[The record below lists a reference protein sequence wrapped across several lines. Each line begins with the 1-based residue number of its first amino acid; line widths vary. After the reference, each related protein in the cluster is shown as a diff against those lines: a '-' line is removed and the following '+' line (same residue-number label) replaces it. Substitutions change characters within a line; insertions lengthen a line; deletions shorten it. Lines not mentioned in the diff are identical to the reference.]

1 MHSVLI
7 VDDDAMIIKGLEQ
20 FVDWQDMGFRIVGT
34 AQDGEE
40 GIEAIRALKPEVV
53 LTDIKMP
60 YKDGLDMIEDCLR
73 DGMTPHFVVLTGFNE
88 FEYARRALKSRVSD
102 YLLKPVEERELISVL
117 GGIRAH
123 IEGLER
129 NKADWNALQTVATES
144 FSLVRGKLIR
154 DLVAGAVSPSSI
166 GADKLAYYD
175 LDLTEACYQVALLQG
190 DAPFS
195 DVDRLEEVVAEV
207 CRRRGIRSYM
217 ACEDGT
223 GTLLLGGGQDIG
235 RRVGESLDEIIGKI
249 KERTGAAPTIGVSET
264 GGLSGLPELC
274 RQAEFA
280 LRHKLFRGVG
290 SVIAFSTLPQENAS
304 RLPDPEEQARRLLAA
319 VSENDEAAMQT
330 ELDVFFEEIRRAGM
344 APQDVYR
351 VCTELLYEVRKAL
364 GEIGIARRKLE
375 EEEVFSSDGMRRH
388 DTMDGLRGWLG
399 DSFQRVR
406 AHFDRSFEHT
416 GGEQIDNIL
425 LYMNT
430 HYAEPIDLDVISR
443 TFFIDPSYFC
453 KVFKKRTGETYLH
466 YLTRVRIDKAC
477 RLLGN
482 PSNKVYE
489 IASRVGYE
497 DQRYF
502 SQVFRKHTGMTPSE
516 YQRSRTKN

>member
-34 AQDGEE
+34 ARDGEE
-40 GIEAIRALKPEVV
+40 GIEAIRTLKPEVV

-102 YLLKPVEERELISVL
+102 YLLKPVEEKELVSVL

-123 IEGLER
+123 IESLEK
-129 NKADWNALQTVATES
+129 NEADWNTLRSAATES

-154 DLVAGAVSPSSI
+154 DLVSGAVSPSSI
-166 GADKLAYYD
+166 GEDKLAYYD
-175 LDLTEACYQVALLQG
+175 LGLTDACYQVALLQG
-190 DAPFS
+190 EGPLPDE
-195 DVDRLEEVVAEV
+195 DKLTELLAEV
-207 CRRRGIRSYM
+207 CKRKGIRLYM
-217 ACEDGT
+217 ACEEGAA
-223 GTLLLGGGQDIG
+223 TLLFGGGQDLE
-235 RRVGESLDEIIGKI
+235 RRVGECLDESMGNI
-249 KERTGAAPTIGVSET
+249 KERLGAAPTIGVSEA
-264 GGLSGLPELC
+264 GVLSGLPELS

-280 LRHKLFRGVG
+280 LRHKLFQGVG
-290 SVIAFSTLPQENAS
+290 AVIAFHTLPRESAG

-319 VSENDEAAMQT
+319 VSENDEAAMLG
-330 ELDVFFEEIRRAGM
+330 ELDEFFEEIRRAGL

-351 VCTELLYEVRKAL
+351 VCAELLYEVRKAL
-364 GEIGIARRKLE
+364 GEIGIARGKLE
-375 EEEVFSSDGMRRH
+375 EEGALSPDGMRRH
-388 DTMDGLRGWLG
+388 DTLAGRRGWFG
-399 DSFQRVR
+399 ETFQRVR
-406 AHFDRSFEHT
+406 AHFDRSFEPA
-416 GGEQIDNIL
+416 GGGQIDSIL

-430 HYAEPIDLDVISR
+430 RYAEPIDLDVISR

-466 YLTRVRIDKAC
+466 YLTRIRIDKAC